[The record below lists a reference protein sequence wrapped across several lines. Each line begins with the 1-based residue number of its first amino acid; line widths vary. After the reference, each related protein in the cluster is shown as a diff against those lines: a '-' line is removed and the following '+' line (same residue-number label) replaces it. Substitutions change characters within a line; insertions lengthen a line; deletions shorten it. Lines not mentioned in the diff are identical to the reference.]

1 MSVCSKTLLLP
12 QTTCDGHMVRSS
24 ESTLVDINLKRFF
37 PTHIVEKCTILAHFK
52 NVWVGTIF
60 LTTSITQ
67 FVERF
72 SIVRSLSAA
81 RMTSTHTTK
90 IMFQLDYTSKNKI
103 LLFNVQLRGEVH
115 YVYFTNV
122 LDKDKDSLK
131 MYIMGTQKHRIFP
144 VQAGK

>member
-1 MSVCSKTLLLP
+1 M
-12 QTTCDGHMVRSS
+12 
-24 ESTLVDINLKRFF
+24 
-37 PTHIVEKCTILAHFK
+37 AHFK

-72 SIVRSLSAA
+72 SIVRSLSTA
-81 RMTSTHTTK
+81 RMTRRHTTQ

-131 MYIMGTQKHRIFP
+131 MYIMGTQKHRIFL
-144 VQAGK
+144 VEAGK